1 MKRLIVVMT
10 MTLYISASLAMDIK
24 QDTITNNIRSKVDQ
38 ICEMVIPILDRVEID
53 GSSEASQE
61 LRKRWSRVVQYMKN
75 NKEYMYQ
82 EVKKIMMI
90 PGGSSVS
97 IETVKKFIDLAE
109 DDSVKKIKVN
119 PDFILDE
126 LKNWSNK
133 ITEISVKMA
142 EKK

>member
-38 ICEMVIPILDRVEID
+38 IYEMVIPILDRVEID

-82 EVKKIMMI
+82 EIKKIMMI

>member
-38 ICEMVIPILDRVEID
+38 IYEMVIPILDRVEID

>member
-38 ICEMVIPILDRVEID
+38 IYEMVIPILDRVEID

-82 EVKKIMMI
+82 EVKKIMMS

>member
-38 ICEMVIPILDRVEID
+38 IYEMVIPILDRLEID